1 MTNQE
6 RHKKNKIEKGTRNQI
21 IEIATNRKTLR
32 RRRWRLLTRATGRE
46 ANRMTHVLKV
56 RTDEGAR
63 VLDLGGAE
71 AETVQGGGVLDPG
84 GGI

>member
-6 RHKKNKIEKGTRNQI
+6 RHKINKIEKGSRNQI
-21 IEIATNRKTLR
+21 IEISTNRKTLR
-32 RRRWRLLTRATGRE
+32 RRRWRLSTRATGRE

-56 RTDEGAR
+56 GTDEGAR

-71 AETVQGGGVLDPG
+71 AQTVQGGGVLDPG